1 MPELPEVETMRRLSE
16 THLMGHTVRT
26 VAVTLPKLLRQS
38 TLPDAEVLTGRSVVA
53 ATRRGKILDLAFTDE
68 LHLLIHFKLAGQWA
82 IVLPGGERHVAGH
95 PVPKPDSDLPHKST
109 HASMVFDDGRIAWYS
124 DIRQFGWFNLL
135 HTEDVSGVMDGLM
148 LGPEA
153 TDSIDVARLE
163 SLFSRRSIPVK
174 AVLLDQKVLAGL
186 GNIYVDE
193 ALFAAGIHPSR
204 PAKSLA
210 ADETARLASGI
221 APVLFEGIRQGG
233 ATIVHGKAYPDN
245 GFPAVHGREGE
256 PCIKC
261 GSDILKIRVAS
272 RGTYLCPSC
281 QTMYTDSA

>member
-1 MPELPEVETMRRLSE
+1 MPELPEVETIRRLCE
-16 THLMGHTVRT
+16 THLVGHKVRD

-38 TLPDAEVLTGRSVVA
+38 MLPEPQCLSGESLIA
-53 ATRRGKILDLAFTDE
+53 ATRRAKVLDLAFTGD

-82 IVLPGGERHVAGH
+82 IVLPDGERHVAGH
-95 PVPKPDSDLPHKST
+95 PVPKPDGDLPHMST
-109 HASMVFDDGRIAWYS
+109 HASILFDDGRIAWYS

-135 HTEDVSGVMDGLM
+135 PSDDVHGVMDGLM

-153 TDSIDVARLE
+153 TDPIDVARLE
-163 SLFSRRSIPVK
+163 SLFSRRSVPVK

-193 ALFAAGIHPSR
+193 ALFSAGIHPTR
-204 PAKSLA
+204 PAKSLIN
-210 ADETARLASGI
+210 DETARLAAAI
-221 APVLFEGIRQGG
+221 APVLAEGIRQGG
-233 ATIVHGKAYPDN
+233 ATIVNSKAIPDN

-256 PCIKC
+256 PCFTC
-261 GSDILKIRVAS
+261 GSSIVKVRVAG

-281 QTMYTDSA
+281 QTIS